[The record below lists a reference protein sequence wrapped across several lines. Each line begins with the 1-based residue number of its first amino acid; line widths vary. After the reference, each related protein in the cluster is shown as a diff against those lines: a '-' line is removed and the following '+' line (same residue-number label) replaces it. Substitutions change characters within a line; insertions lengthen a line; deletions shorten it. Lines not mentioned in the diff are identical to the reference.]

1 MLELFSGRRII
12 SDRFKKG
19 GWEVETVDLIDGID
33 IMDWQPKGKYDFIWA
48 SPPCT
53 EYSGLAYDYSRI
65 WKADRTLWLRTL
77 ELIYQIKPKFWI
89 IENVKMAQWV
99 WGKAPQ
105 HYGSFFLWGW
115 YPKLN
120 IPKGLWTKSFKGTH
134 LDRNDNNRRFNE
146 DKSAEDRAEIP
157 SGLAELVFKT
167 IDKKFTNIGDKRA

>member
-1 MLELFSGRRII
+1 MRMVELFAGRKII
-12 SDRFKKG
+12 ANTFRKG
-19 GWEVETVDLIDGID
+19 GWDTETVDLIDGQD
-33 IMDWQPKGKYDFIWA
+33 IMEWETEGMFDFVWA
-48 SPPCT
+48 SPPCQ

-77 ELIYQIKPKFWI
+77 ELIQEIRPRYWI

-105 HYGSFFLWGW
+105 HYGSFFLWGY

-134 LDRNDNNRRFNE
+134 IDRKDNNRRWNDE
-146 DKSAEDRAEIP
+146 KTAEDRGEIP
-157 SGLAELVFKT
+157 KGLADLVFNT
-167 IDKKFTNIGDKRA
+167 ISKKLEVIEK